1 MRLFLLMAVLV
12 LRTGCKTPSALDPQP
27 SAPPVPARGDA
38 SDPIRQ
44 LELKVFTAANRQ
56 RQLHGLSQLAWSEP
70 VAEQAR
76 LHSVNMMERGFFSH
90 TDPVRGATA
99 KRLNSAGIGWSRS
112 GENIFR
118 ERGMDDPP
126 NVAMEGWM
134 RSPAHRQSL
143 LDPQFTE
150 TGVGVAISPDTEYFI
165 TQVFIRPPAASRN

>member
-1 MRLFLLMAVLV
+1 VRLFLLVALLA
-12 LRTGCKTPSALDPQP
+12 LRTGCKTPSAPDPHR
-27 SAPPVPARGDA
+27 SAPPVAAQPDA

-70 VAEQAR
+70 LAEQAR

-90 TDPVRGATA
+90 VDPVRGAPS
-99 KRLNSAGIGWSRS
+99 KRLNSAGIPWSRNS
-112 GENIFR
+112 ENIFR
-118 ERGMDDPP
+118 ERGMDDPA

-134 RSPAHRQSL
+134 QSPVHRQSL
-143 LDPQFTE
+143 LDPLFTQ

-165 TQVFIRPPAASRN
+165 TQVFIRPPAAARN